1 MSRKLGLGTGDIQF
15 DFSVNHR
22 DMPTKETPKQTAKLI
37 QCQVA
42 NKAKLG
48 CFTFEDY
55 YPGDKY
61 VDVVGFTFYNRG
73 KATSD
78 RLRLT
83 PQQIV
88 NERWRNTL
96 ERVKSFKKPIFID
109 EVGTTAVTY
118 SGGFNFNRSRDIYNN
133 EYSLK
138 NTRINQL
145 QTLLKSEQSIIW
157 AAYFNVDYT
166 NGLQRRLIGEAD
178 WSVINIQTNKLYNG
192 IFDVINNGENLHKRS
207 KLANM
212 FGVWSLTVN
221 NITKLLPLGSISPI
235 KKLRDKINKTYT
247 WSEAKI
253 KEFNA
258 HTGIVFQTLF
268 PQFTGNKKEEI
279 WSKESFFLPKIT
291 KPATK
296 KK

>member
-1 MSRKLGLGTGDIQF
+1 
-15 DFSVNHR
+15 
-22 DMPTKETPKQTAKLI
+22 
-37 QCQVA
+37 
-42 NKAKLG
+42 
-48 CFTFEDY
+48 
-55 YPGDKY
+55 
-61 VDVVGFTFYNRG
+61 VVGFTFYNRG

-157 AAYFNVDYT
+157 AVYFNVDYT
-166 NGLQRRLIGEAD
+166 NGLDMRLLWEAD
-178 WSVINIQTNKLYNG
+178 WSVINPEKNKVYYS
-192 IFDVINNGENLHKRS
+192 IFDLIKNWEAIQKRS
-207 KLANM
+207 KLANL
-212 FGVWSLTVN
+212 FGVGSFSLNGV
-221 NITKLLPLGSISPI
+221 TKLIPISNISPV
-235 KKLRDKINKTYT
+235 KKLRDMVNKVAT
-247 WSEAKI
+247 WNEQKI
-253 KEFNA
+253 KTLHA
-258 HTGIVFQTLF
+258 YTGVVFQVIF
-268 PQFTGNKKEEI
+268 PQFTGTQKDEI
-279 WSKESFFLPKIT
+279 RSQAAYFLPKVLVKT
-291 KPATK
+291 GSK
-296 KK
+296 K